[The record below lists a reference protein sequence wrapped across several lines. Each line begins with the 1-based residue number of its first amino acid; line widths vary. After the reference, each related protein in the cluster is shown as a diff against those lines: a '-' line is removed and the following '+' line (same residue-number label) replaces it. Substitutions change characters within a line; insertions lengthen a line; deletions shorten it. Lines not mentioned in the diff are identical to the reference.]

1 VIDELARE
9 LTLVG
14 VRGRRRE
21 RILDEFA
28 DHLACDPGAQL
39 GEPRQLAAQFADE
52 LASDAARGTAFGS
65 FVTSPAVD
73 RSSWSARQRSRW

>member
-14 VRGRRRE
+14 VRGCRRE

-28 DHLACDPGAQL
+28 DHLACDPDAQL
-39 GEPRQLAAQFADE
+39 GEPRQLAA
-52 LASDAARGTAFGS
+52 
-65 FVTSPAVD
+65 
-73 RSSWSARQRSRW
+73 